1 MSDPDTYTKTGNVR
15 ASLYKVMYVS
25 RNHKSVLIAKPQTH
39 ILRKSKYPN
48 SESPST
54 DRYYNQANLH
64 LKYLCR
70 DTRHLNFICHGDD
83 ASEFVSFDP
92 NWSPMKM
99 SELMG
104 NVMADDTLPI
114 HISSPVISSRDNV
127 DLKSIIKLIEDESD
141 KHNQQ
146 KLNMELELKQ
156 NDQTII
162 EYPNAEVKTR
172 SGRKITVPDRLT
184 Y

>member
-1 MSDPDTYTKTGNVR
+1 
-15 ASLYKVMYVS
+15 
-25 RNHKSVLIAKPQTH
+25 
-39 ILRKSKYPN
+39 
-48 SESPST
+48 
-54 DRYYNQANLH
+54 
-64 LKYLCR
+64 
-70 DTRHLNFICHGDD
+70 
-83 ASEFVSFDP
+83 
-92 NWSPMKM
+92 
-99 SELMG
+99 
-104 NVMADDTLPI
+104 MADDTLAI
-114 HISSPVISSRDNV
+114 HISSPVISSRDNI

-162 EYPNAEVKTR
+162 ECPHAEVKTR